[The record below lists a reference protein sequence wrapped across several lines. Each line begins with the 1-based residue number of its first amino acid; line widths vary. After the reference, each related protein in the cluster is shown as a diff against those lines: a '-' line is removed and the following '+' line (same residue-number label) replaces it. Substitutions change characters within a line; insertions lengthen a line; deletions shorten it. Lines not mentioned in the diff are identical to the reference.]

1 MVMATTARLP
11 VDLTFRCRTDYRG
24 FVVDV
29 DIDPAQPNYGQNYAP
44 ALTATWSE
52 LRANPYS
59 NDYSQYG
66 YRRY

>member
-1 MVMATTARLP
+1 VP

-29 DIDPAQPNYGQNYAP
+29 DIDRAASNYGYSY
-44 ALTATWSE
+44 T
-52 LRANPYS
+52 PYY